1 MKSISIRLE
10 ENTLDELRKMSDIFK
25 IPYSE
30 IIRKGIE
37 KEIKEKRKSF
47 LYKMNQFEK
56 MDKEEEEE
64 IIKEL
69 EAMTSEELEITK
81 TIEVKI

>member
-1 MKSISIRLE
+1 MVSVNIRLE
-10 ENTLDELRKMSDIFK
+10 ENTLNELRKMSNIFK

-37 KEIKEKRKSF
+37 REIKEKRKSF
-47 LYKMNQFEK
+47 LYKMNQFEEINQ
-56 MDKEEEEE
+56 EEEKE
-64 IIKEL
+64 IMQEL
-69 EAMTSEELEITK
+69 EAMTSKDLEITK